1 MILNNICAGGSLR
14 CPPTLTDKDT
24 TPSDTNIDYKVS
36 SFLNLHNDFLY
47 NSLGSTCTYHYLLL
61 GTNVSLQCRR
71 GLVIHTW
78 DPGPSWRMPQTCG
91 EDFKD
96 SQERPFPWPPP

>member
-1 MILNNICAGGSLR
+1 M
-14 CPPTLTDKDT
+14 
-24 TPSDTNIDYKVS
+24 TPSDMNIDYKVS
-36 SFLNLHNDFLY
+36 LFLHLHNDFLY
-47 NSLGSTCTYHYLLL
+47 NSLGFTCTCHYLIL

>member
-14 CPPTLTDKDT
+14 CPPTLTDEDT

-71 GLVIHTW
+71 GLVIHT
-78 DPGPSWRMPQTCG
+78 
-91 EDFKD
+91 
-96 SQERPFPWPPP
+96 